1 MIGFVGLGHMGEP
14 MALNLLKAGTPLV
27 AWSRSATKYPLITEA
42 GGEVASTVEAV
53 FGKARIVILM
63 LANGPAVDEV
73 LGRGTDQ
80 FRRNVVSHVVVHMGT
95 TAPSYSKG
103 LAADIRDAGGEY
115 VEAPVSGSRKPAEAG
130 DLIGMLAG
138 APAVLD
144 EVRPLLAPMLLKSV
158 DCGEVPNG
166 LRMKLAVNLF
176 LITQVVGL
184 AESFQFAQSHDLH
197 LQVFCD
203 VLNSG
208 PMSSAVSKI
217 KLAKLVEGDFA
228 VQASVRDVHFNSRL
242 ISAAVREGGLVSP
255 LLDAS
260 TELFMA
266 AENMGHGGEDMAAV
280 VKALTRQGSGSAVGS
295 CARD

>member
-27 AWSRSATKYPLITEA
+27 AWNRSDTKYPLIAEA
-42 GGEVASTVEAV
+42 GGKVVSTVEEV
-53 FGKARIVILM
+53 FDKAWVVILM
-63 LANGPAVDEV
+63 LSNGPAIDEV
-73 LGRGTDQ
+73 LGRGADRFT
-80 FRRNVVSHVVVHMGT
+80 RNVESHVVVHMGT
-95 TAPSYSKG
+95 TAASYSKE

-130 DLIGMLAG
+130 ELIGMLAG
-138 APAVLD
+138 TPAVLD
-144 EVRPLLAPMLLKSV
+144 EVRPILAPMFLKSV
-158 DCGEVPNG
+158 DCGDVPNA

-184 AESFQFAQSHDLH
+184 AESFHFAQSHGLD
-197 LQVFCD
+197 LQVFRD

-208 PMSSAVSKI
+208 PMASAVSKI
-217 KLAKLVEGDFA
+217 KLAKLIEGDFA
-228 VQASVRDVHFNSRL
+228 VQAALRDVHYNSRL

-255 LLDAS
+255 LIDAS
-260 TELFMA
+260 TELFLA

-280 VKALTRQGSGSAVGS
+280 VKALTQ
-295 CARD
+295 